1 MCMRQDD
8 GIDIFR
14 RNGARIPIA
23 QSQLFVALKQTAIDQ
38 QLATAVLDAVLG
50 TGDGVGTA

>member
-1 MCMRQDD
+1 MRQDD

-38 QLATAVLDAVLG
+38 QLATAMLHAVLS